1 LLLVA
6 GVEDLPKAL
15 RAVVVVG
22 LAAIVLLLLDNLLE
36 EGRAQS
42 LL

>member
-6 GVEDLPKAL
+6 GVEDLPKAFM
-15 RAVVVVG
+15 AVVVVG
-22 LAAIVLLLLDNLLE
+22 LAAIVLLLLGNHQAVVA
-36 EGRAQS
+36 AQS